1 MLISDAVG
9 FTNIEEDWQASY
21 QTVNSV
27 GPVTKNFIAPGILTL
42 VEFSGN
48 TIQLQFDYTHNL
60 DGVTINN
67 ELQT

>member
-1 MLISDAVG
+1 VLKSDAVG
-9 FTNIEEDWQASY
+9 FTNIKEERQASY

-27 GPVTKNFIAPGILTL
+27 RSGIKNFIAPGILTL

-48 TIQLQFDYTHNL
+48 TIQLRFDSTHNL